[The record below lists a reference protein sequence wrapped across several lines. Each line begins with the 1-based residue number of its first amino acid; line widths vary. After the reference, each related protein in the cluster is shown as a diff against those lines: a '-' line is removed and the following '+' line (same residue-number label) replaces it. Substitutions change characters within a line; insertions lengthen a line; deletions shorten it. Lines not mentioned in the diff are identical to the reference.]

1 MPAYMIIHAKILDRE
16 KFIKGYGAAA
26 ATLVEKFGGRYLM
39 MASGAQVL
47 EGDMDPD
54 ASVVI
59 SEWPDKATALR
70 FWNSGEYAEV
80 KKLREGIAQA
90 KVVVVEA
97 PALSLK

>member
-1 MPAYMIIHAKILDRE
+1 MPAYMIVHAKIHDRD

-26 ATLVEKFGGRYLM
+26 AALVKQFGGRYIM

-59 SEWPDKATALR
+59 SEWPDKATALH
-70 FWNSGEYAEV
+70 FWNSTEYAEV
-80 KKLREGIAQA
+80 KKLREGIAEA
-90 KVVVVEA
+90 RVVVIEA
-97 PALSLK
+97 PQVS